1 MSQLPLFPL
10 PTSPLAHRADPPTS
24 KAAAAALKAD
34 PRRLGALQNAALN
47 FVRLKPGATCP
58 ELAAIARKWECM
70 GAQIDAKPHRDL
82 EDHRQRIGRRL
93 SELRRAGF
101 IEARGERNGCACWFP
116 KEDR

>member
-24 KAAAAALKAD
+24 KAAARALKSD

-58 ELAAIARKWECM
+58 ELAIIAREWECM
-70 GAQIDAKPHRDL
+70 GAPIGRNTHPDL
-82 EDHRQRIGRRL
+82 EWHRQRLGRRL

-101 IEARGERNGCACWFP
+101 IEARGERDGCQMWWP
-116 KEDR
+116 K

>member
-10 PTSPLAHRADPPTS
+10 PVSPLAHRADPPTS
-24 KAAAAALKAD
+24 KAAARALKAD

-58 ELAAIARKWECM
+58 ELAVIAREWECM
-70 GAQIDAKPHRDL
+70 GAQIDGKVHRDL
-82 EDHRQRIGRRL
+82 EYHRQRIGRRL

-101 IEARGERNGCACWFP
+101 IEARGERMGCQTWWP
-116 KEDR
+116 K